1 MSMRLASRRIPNGR
15 DGASIRR
22 WAMIFLAAGIVGQSV
37 IHNGLL
43 SAHTMTQEQ
52 LSDAMGADPMV
63 MGLVTLALMC
73 KVVETCAAPLLAFL
87 LVEGVQRTSSFEK
100 YLLRIGAV
108 ALVSELP
115 YNLAYSGRLLAV
127 GSRNPVFGLFICLI
141 MLYFFSRYDGKSLKN
156 ILMKLVIFVAAI
168 LWCKMLRIDQG
179 VCLVILTGTLWLARA
194 NSGMRSL
201 YAFAA
206 TMLCTMFSIY
216 YMGACLS
223 CIMLHRYNEERGEQN
238 VKLNYAFYP
247 ALMLICGVISL
258 IIG

>member
-15 DGASIRR
+15 DGASIRK
-22 WAMIFLAAGIVGQSV
+22 WAMVFLAAGIVGQSV
-37 IHNGLL
+37 IHNGILNTY
-43 SAHTMTQEQ
+43 AGTEGQ
-52 LSDAMGADPMV
+52 LSDTMV
-63 MGLVTLALMC
+63 MGLLTMALMC
-73 KVVETCAAPLLAFL
+73 QIVETCAAPLLAFL
-87 LVEGVQRTSSFEK
+87 LVEGFRCTSSFEK

-115 YNLAYSGRLLAV
+115 YNLAYSSKLLAV
-127 GSRNPVFGLFICLI
+127 GSRNPVFGLFISLI
-141 MLYFFSRYDGKSLKN
+141 MLYFFSRYDGKRLKN
-156 ILMKLVIFVAAI
+156 ILMKLVVFAAAI

-179 VCLVILTGTLWLARA
+179 VCLVILTGTFWLTRA

-216 YMGACLS
+216 YMGGCLS